1 MSATNTPKSQNE
13 HQVCLQTLCENL
25 DANVQ
30 AVIEKLDALLQA
42 VNNNNAYQPVF
53 IGIAVGGLLV
63 AIPTL
68 LAALYNNH
76 LVKKHHA
83 RNIHLQGLPLHEHRE
98 FSDMDAHI
106 SFRIKSN

>member
-1 MSATNTPKSQNE
+1 MSATNASRSQDE
-13 HQVCLQTLCENL
+13 HQACLQTLCENL

-53 IGIAVGGLLV
+53 IGIAVGGLIAAV
-63 AIPTL
+63 ATL

-76 LVKKHHA
+76 LLKKHYA

-98 FSDMDAHI
+98 FSDTDA
-106 SFRIKSN
+106 RIY